1 MRRLMMNLKDYLK
14 MTAESNGRQNKI
26 YIERNKNYA
35 TDDDVLKNSWMVT
48 WICQAWEIEPMDNP
62 VESDWFRLVDKLTR
76 ERNCHKR
83 DNLDDAMN
91 YLRRI
96 MAHYGGK

>member
-14 MTAESNGRQNKI
+14 MTSESNGRQNKI

-35 TDDDVLKNSWMVT
+35 TDDDVLENSHIVSL
-48 WICQAWEIEPMDNP
+48 ICYFMRIDVASSEGC
-62 VESDWFRLVDKLTR
+62 DWFRLVDKLVR
-76 ERNCHKR
+76 ERRKHR
-83 DNLDDAMN
+83 QDNLDDAMN